1 MKMPTDSKNLGLK
14 KMIKPE
20 EILKGQICPP
30 ELQANLNTLVER
42 LNMVRDDYDCP
53 MVVSSG
59 YRSKEKQIKIY
70 EEKYRRHEFPFQD
83 GRFDMSRIPMK
94 SAHLYCQAADIY
106 DPNGALKAW
115 LQEDLSRLERYDLYC
130 EDFEHT
136 PTWVHFQ
143 INPPKSGRRI
153 FKP

>member
-1 MKMPTDSKNLGLK
+1 
-14 KMIKPE
+14 MIKPE

-42 LNMVRDDYDCP
+42 LNMVRDDYGFP

-59 YRSKEKQIKIY
+59 YRSKDKQIKIY
-70 EEKYRRHEFPFQD
+70 EEKCKRHEFPFQD

-106 DPNGALKAW
+106 DPDGSLKAW